1 MVQSCFHP
9 ACRLRNTSE
18 RGITKSKPPD
28 WGTYFSAPCT
38 DMCSEERVDC
48 WSCGRWYFALHT
60 NGQLQ
65 SDIWPLDI
73 HLVSCVQTKAS
84 KNKTKTSKGCNNGT
98 AFPMVIIAT
107 LGYGYASA
115 CPKILPVKFADGV
128 ICTSQ
133 STLLSSHTIT
143 HILLLKK
150 KKKNS
155 ASLCS
160 LCFLYLCLF
169 SLLQSNIR
177 IEWLVSN
184 S

>member
-1 MVQSCFHP
+1 MVQSCFQP

-28 WGTYFSAPCT
+28 WRTYFSAPCT

-48 WSCGRWYFALHT
+48 WSCRSWYFVLHT

-84 KNKTKTSKGCNNGT
+84 KNKTKTSEGCDNGT
-98 AFPMVIIAT
+98 AFPILISTT

-115 CPKILPVKFADGV
+115 CPKILPVKFADGA

-133 STLLSSHTIT
+133 STLLSFHTIT

-150 KKKNS
+150 KKVLHPFVIFVFFFVTC
-155 ASLCS
+155 A
-160 LCFLYLCLF
+160 CFI
-169 SLLQSNIR
+169 SSI
-177 IEWLVSN
+177 
-184 S
+184 